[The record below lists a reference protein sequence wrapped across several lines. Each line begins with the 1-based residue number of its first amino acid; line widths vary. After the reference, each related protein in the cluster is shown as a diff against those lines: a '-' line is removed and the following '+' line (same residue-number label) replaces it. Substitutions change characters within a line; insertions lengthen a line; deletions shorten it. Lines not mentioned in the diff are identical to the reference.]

1 MLDSVPGEVI
11 EQQDDDFWD
20 YDKQADLE
28 GFSSKTVYD
37 TLAKQSRD
45 VTQTIGKQKDEVSY
59 LFIATKCSSKFVFN
73 DQTFHRTSAMINII
87 SPIDIYRPN

>member
-1 MLDSVPGEVI
+1 MQFRLDTFSSVLSSGDVI

-45 VTQTIGKQKDEVSY
+45 VTQTIGKQKDEVSCFKDIFCIGRQ
-59 LFIATKCSSKFVFN
+59 LIQIGHCLSS
-73 DQTFHRTSAMINII
+73 I
-87 SPIDIYRPN
+87 